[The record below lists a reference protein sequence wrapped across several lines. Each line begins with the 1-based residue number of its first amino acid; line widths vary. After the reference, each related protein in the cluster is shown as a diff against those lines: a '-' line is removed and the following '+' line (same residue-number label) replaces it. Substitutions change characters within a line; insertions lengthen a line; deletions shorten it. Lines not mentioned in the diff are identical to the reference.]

1 MQKAEHKGVKQ
12 SASSSLNIFN
22 ITNAHIPADKGLEIF
37 KLKSLIFEQIK
48 KATSIKLSSTEL
60 TERIYVN
67 RTSVRGAEQVFGG
80 VVERDWEEAG
90 SEE

>member
-1 MQKAEHKGVKQ
+1 MQKAEHKSVKE
-12 SASSSLNIFN
+12 SASSSINIFN
-22 ITNAHIPADKGLEIF
+22 IANAHIAADKGVEIF
-37 KLKSLIFEQIK
+37 KLKNIIFEQIK
-48 KATSIKLSSTEL
+48 KATNIKLSPTEL

>member
-1 MQKAEHKGVKQ
+1 VQKAEHKSIKQ

-22 ITNAHIPADKGLEIF
+22 IANAHIAADKGLEIF

-48 KATSIKLSSTEL
+48 KATSIKLSPTEL

-67 RTSVRGAEQVFGG
+67 RTSVGGAEQVFGG
-80 VVERDWEEAG
+80 AVERDWEEAG